1 VNVKPVS
8 VTFLGTGSAFSDGG
22 RHHSAYLIQSPKGSL
37 LLDCGPTALASL
49 KRLHLPTSQIDQIL
63 LSHFHGD
70 HFAGLPFFF
79 LEYVYVQP
87 RSRPLVIAGPPGV
100 EEIVNR
106 LFETMYSDSASEP
119 LPYSIEYI
127 EALPDQKFLLGDI
140 EINPFRVPHQ
150 NQPISLGFELLVE
163 GRKIVYTGDSGW
175 TEDFV
180 SRTQG
185 ADLFLC
191 ECTFFETRL
200 NTHIDYPR
208 IIENLARLQAKR
220 TILTHLGDEVQKRCR
235 EIDMELACDGLS
247 IQL

>member
-1 VNVKPVS
+1 

-22 RHHSAYLIQSPKGSL
+22 RHHAAYLIQSSKGSL
-37 LLDCGPTALASL
+37 LIDCGPTALASL
-49 KRLHLPTSQIDQIL
+49 KRLDLPTSQIDQIL

-100 EEIVNR
+100 EEIVKR
-106 LFETMYSDSASEP
+106 LFETMYRDSASEP

-127 EALPDQKFLLGDI
+127 EAVPYQKFLLGGI
-140 EINPFRVPHQ
+140 EITPFPVPHQ
-150 NQPISLGFELLVE
+150 DQPISLGFELMVE

-180 SRTQG
+180 SRTQD
-185 ADLFLC
+185 ADLFIC

-200 NTHIDYPR
+200 DTHMDYPR
-208 IIENLARLQAKR
+208 IIENLPRLGAKR
-220 TILTHLGDEVQKRCR
+220 IILTHLGEEVLARRR
-235 EIDMELACDGLS
+235 EIDIELAYDGLS
-247 IQL
+247 IQI